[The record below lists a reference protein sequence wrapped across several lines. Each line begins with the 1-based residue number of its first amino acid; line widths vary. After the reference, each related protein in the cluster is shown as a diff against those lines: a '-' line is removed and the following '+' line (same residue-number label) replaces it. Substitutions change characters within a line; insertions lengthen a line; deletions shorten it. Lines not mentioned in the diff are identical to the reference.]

1 MTRESLFF
9 TLVGIAGFALVM
21 GMGGLIAWA
30 CGFDLNEPEYYEQ
43 EADND

>member
-1 MTRESLFF
+1 MEGLFF
-9 TLVGIAGFALVM
+9 TLAGIAGFALVM
-21 GMGGLIAWA
+21 GFGGLIAWA